1 MVIAVPEIANFAVA
15 ANKDGLLEI
24 VAIAGPTT
32 DDQQFTGAVWLT
44 QELPA
49 SPEGQDQWTPAWRSL
64 GAPGGGQL
72 AGITL
77 ARNSDGRLEAATLSR
92 SETVWH
98 ARQDAPDGDWSDW
111 ESLGNPGSNITP
123 PALAQNEDGRLELFA
138 VSLFSG
144 LAVWHRSQLRPGQNQ
159 WTEWHSLGFPASQ
172 GPLTV
177 LAPTVARNKDGRL
190 EVHLAVGGK
199 IWHSWQKTANSP
211 EWMPWS
217 SLDSPDAHE
226 DVGLPTVVLDGEGR
240 LQVFAGSGAAIWSR
254 RQHGPGQGPW
264 EPWTL
269 PYPEPAAGEPV
280 LAVAAQAG
288 GRLVLFALRN
298 TPEGS
303 QSLEKLEQEATDGEK
318 WLPGDPIDTS
328 LLGLAEVVP
337 KAGNPALATDSRGRL
352 RLFLSVPGRIGIYAL
367 NQTNPAGGQWRQS
380 INFFEAP

>member
-159 WTEWHSLGFPASQ
+159 WTEWRSLGFPASQ

-177 LAPTVARNKDGRL
+177 VAPTVARNKDGRL

-269 PYPEPAAGEPV
+269 PYPEPAAGEPA

-318 WLPGDPIDTS
+318 WLPGDPIDTG